1 LVEENGGHRYSQRTC
16 GPRWPPTERIF
27 SWFKK
32 LGRQGIPMDE
42 TEQKVIEIVSEQMGV
57 DKSEIT
63 RETHFIND
71 LNADSL
77 DTVELVME
85 FEDAFELSIPDEEA
99 EKIQTVG
106 QAIDYIKE
114 HSNK

>member
-1 LVEENGGHRYSQRTC
+1 MARKGVVGKISSRA
-16 GPRWPPTERIF
+16 
-27 SWFKK
+27 
-32 LGRQGIPMDE
+32 GRETIMDE

-85 FEDAFELSIPDEEA
+85 FEDAFELSIPDAEA

>member
-1 LVEENGGHRYSQRTC
+1 LARGEVTGGIARKGVWS
-16 GPRWPPTERIF
+16 EL
-27 SWFKK
+27 SSK
-32 LGRQGIPMDE
+32 GRQGTTMDE

>member
-1 LVEENGGHRYSQRTC
+1 MPDLVEIE
-16 GPRWPPTERIF
+16 
-27 SWFKK
+27 
-32 LGRQGIPMDE
+32 D
-42 TEQKVIEIVSEQMGV
+42 KVKSIVAEQMGV
-57 DKSEIT
+57 SKDEIT
-63 RETHFIND
+63 RETSFVND

-106 QAIDYIKE
+106 QAIDHISREVSK
-114 HSNK
+114 

>member
-1 LVEENGGHRYSQRTC
+1 
-16 GPRWPPTERIF
+16 
-27 SWFKK
+27 
-32 LGRQGIPMDE
+32 MDE

-85 FEDAFELSIPDEEA
+85 FEDEFETSIPDEQA

-106 QAIDYIKE
+106 QAIEYIQAHAK
-114 HSNK
+114 K